1 MMLRFRVCLLSTLPL
16 MLLAVPLCAQT
27 PKFVY
32 SPAGAELMKG
42 GSNNTIPFWSPT
54 ATYQQIHDYAD
65 MVRTGRG
72 APILMKALAFR
83 PATTATITGRTWD
96 LQVNLGNT
104 TVSSQSISKT
114 FSVNLGTAPKRVVGT
129 QTTPFQRVS
138 FNTFTGSGTPT
149 QPGVVI
155 PFGALHIQIPVKGMN
170 FCWEWRHKN
179 ASINTSMSMDAIQ
192 GANHRGL
199 IKPSVGTGCSGATA
213 GFSFVFVRPTQR
225 FMSSL
230 TGAPASTK
238 SLMMVGVQQKQTIL
252 GGWCSSL
259 ETVPMVHVFGNTNA
273 SGRWD
278 FTTPMT
284 SFTGATFELSIQYAF
299 ADTRQPFGVGLSNM
313 AVYQTPMPG
322 VKNLAR
328 AWKSTSTIASGE
340 ETATTAAGTT
350 KSYGLVVAFQL

>member
-1 MMLRFRVCLLSTLPL
+1 MKLHSLAPSLAAIAALATFLP
-16 MLLAVPLCAQT
+16 AQA
-27 PKFVY
+27 PKYVY

-42 GSNNTIPFWSPT
+42 GSNNSIPFGSFS

-83 PATTATITGRTWD
+83 PANTATISGRSWD

-104 TVSSQSISKT
+104 TVDSQNVSKT
-114 FSVNLGTAPKRVVGT
+114 FSTNLGSAPKRVVGS

-155 PFGALHIQIPVKGMN
+155 PFGALHIQVPIKGKH

-179 ASINTSMSMDAIQ
+179 ASITTAMSMDAFF

-199 IKPSVGTGCSGATA
+199 MKPSVGTGCSGASA
-213 GFSFVFVRPTQR
+213 GFSFVFIRPTQHFR
-225 FMSSL
+225 SSL
-230 TGAPASTK
+230 TGAPASAR
-238 SLMMVGVQQKQTIL
+238 SLMMVGVERKQTIL
-252 GGWCSSL
+252 GGWCSNL
-259 ETVPMVHVFGNTNA
+259 ETVPLVHVFGSTDA

-284 SFTGATFELSIQYAF
+284 AFTGVPTFELLIQYAF

-313 AVYQTPMPG
+313 AAYQTPIPG
-322 VKNLAR
+322 AKNLAR
-328 AWKSTSTIASGE
+328 AWKSTPTIASGE
-340 ETATTAAGTT
+340 ETATTATGTT
-350 KSYGLVVAFQL
+350 KSWGLVVAFQL